1 LYIKFFSVRE
11 KDFSHLELWKIFE
24 RIKGSFNSKA
34 TEKFLQTLKPYTDVE
49 GLRQEVQLVED
60 FLAVEESLALYPF
73 TDIEP
78 YIKKSA
84 LQDATLSLEEIL
96 EIYKVIKLIMDA
108 RKALGAHVPIR
119 KSLTNLLK
127 NLHHFPQI
135 EGIIESTVDQRGLIK
150 DSASQELS
158 TIRKKV
164 RDLEREITRRLEN
177 ILNRPDADRLLSD
190 RIITIRNNRYVLPV
204 KTTEINKIVGIVH
217 GTSSSGYTTYL
228 EPHSVVELNNH
239 LVVLKEEEE
248 EEVKKVLK
256 RITSY
261 IGEFSSKL
269 MSAYYTLL
277 KLDYLKAVARFSK
290 ETGGKFPRLSEGRIF
305 LRSVRHPLLVF
316 TKDHVV
322 PIDIR
327 IEGKRGLILTG
338 PNTGGK
344 TVALKTLGL
353 CALMFQFALPIPL
366 EEGELPVFEGI
377 YTDIGDEQSIEQNLS
392 TFSAHV
398 SNLAEFLPL
407 VNEKSLVLLDELG
420 AGTDPMEGSAL
431 SIGVLEYLKDK
442 KAYVFATTHHTP
454 VKLYA
459 LESDYYTPASVS
471 FDKETLEPTYHIL
484 YDAVGSSMA
493 FEIATRFGMPEEV
506 LEYARKKMPAEFEK
520 FSKAK
525 EDLEELIKEY
535 QKKLREVEQAEEEL
549 ERMKAE
555 YSSLLALS
563 EDIKEKAYR
572 EGMSGALQYLQE
584 IEREAEE
591 LLKSARERQKI
602 RQFVKEKKQEVM
614 RELKEESVK
623 VGDWVEFMG
632 SRGRVLEVKEDR
644 VQVSF
649 GGVKAWVERQKLK
662 KAHPPIEQEEYYL
675 ELKKGLPT
683 EINLIGLSTE
693 EALYRLEAFLKEAKA
708 LGIKSLKII
717 HGTGVLKR
725 VVENFLENSELVV
738 FHREGYPREG
748 GAGVSVVFLEKP

>member
-1 LYIKFFSVRE
+1 MRE
-11 KDFSHLELWKIFE
+11 KDFSHLELWKVFE
-24 RIKGSFNSKA
+24 RLKGSFNSKA
-34 TEKFLQTLKPYTDVE
+34 TGKFLQTLKPYTDVE
-49 GLRQEVQLVED
+49 GLRQEIQLVED
-60 FLAVEESLALYPF
+60 FLAVEEYLTLYPF
-73 TDIEP
+73 GDIEP
-78 YIKKSA
+78 YVKKSV

-96 EIYKVIKLIMDA
+96 EIYKVIKLIRDA
-108 RKALGAHVPIR
+108 RKALGAHVPLR
-119 KSLTNLLK
+119 KSLGNLLK
-127 NLHHFPQI
+127 TLHHFPQI
-135 EGIIESTVDQRGLIK
+135 EGIIESTIDQRGFVK
-150 DSASQELS
+150 DSASQELA
-158 TIRKKV
+158 TIRKKI
-164 RDLEREITRRLEN
+164 RDLEKEVTKRLEN

-228 EPHSVVELNNH
+228 EPHSVVELNNQ

-261 IGEFSSKL
+261 IGEFSTKL

-290 ETGGKFPRLSEGRIF
+290 EIGGKFPKISDAKIYLK
-305 LRSVRHPLLVF
+305 SVRHPLLIF

-322 PIDIR
+322 PIDIK
-327 IEGKRGLILTG
+327 IEGKRGLVLTG

-353 CALMFQFALPIPL
+353 CALMFQFALPIPI

-377 YTDIGDEQSIEQNLS
+377 YIDIGDEQSIEQNLS

-442 KAYVFATTHHTP
+442 NAFVFATTHHTP

-484 YDAVGSSMA
+484 YDTVGSSMA
-493 FEIATRFGMPEEV
+493 FEIAKRFGMPEEV

-535 QKKLREVEQAEEEL
+535 QKKLKEVEQLKEEL
-549 ERMKAE
+549 ERVKAE

-563 EDIKEKAYR
+563 EEVKEKAYR
-572 EGMSGALQYLQE
+572 EGMSRALQYLQE

-602 RQFVKEKKQEVM
+602 KQFVKEKKQEVM
-614 RELKEESVK
+614 KELNEEPIK

-632 SRGRVLEVKEDR
+632 SRGRVLEVREDK
-644 VQVSF
+644 VQMSF
-649 GGVKAWVERQKLK
+649 GGVKAWVEKQKLK
-662 KAHPPIEQEEYYL
+662 KAPPPVEQEEYSL
-675 ELKKGLPT
+675 EVKKRFPT
-683 EINLIGLSTE
+683 EVNLIGLSTE
-693 EALYRLEAFLKEAKA
+693 EALYKLESFLKEAKA
-708 LGIKSLKII
+708 LGVKSVKVI

-725 VVENFLENSELVV
+725 VVEEFLEGSDLVV
-738 FHREGYPREG
+738 FRREGYPREG
-748 GAGVSVVFLEKP
+748 GVGVSVVFLEKP

>member
-1 LYIKFFSVRE
+1 
-11 KDFSHLELWKIFE
+11 
-24 RIKGSFNSKA
+24 
-34 TEKFLQTLKPYTDVE
+34 
-49 GLRQEVQLVED
+49 
-60 FLAVEESLALYPF
+60 
-73 TDIEP
+73 
-78 YIKKSA
+78 
-84 LQDATLSLEEIL
+84 
-96 EIYKVIKLIMDA
+96 
-108 RKALGAHVPIR
+108 
-119 KSLTNLLK
+119 
-127 NLHHFPQI
+127 
-135 EGIIESTVDQRGLIK
+135 
-150 DSASQELS
+150 
-158 TIRKKV
+158 
-164 RDLEREITRRLEN
+164 
-177 ILNRPDADRLLSD
+177 
-190 RIITIRNNRYVLPV
+190 
-204 KTTEINKIVGIVH
+204 
-217 GTSSSGYTTYL
+217 
-228 EPHSVVELNNH
+228 VVELNNR

-261 IGEFSSKL
+261 IGEFSAKL

-290 ETGGKFPRLSEGRIF
+290 EIGGKFPKISDGRIF
-305 LRSVRHPLLVF
+305 LKSVRHPLLVF

-322 PIDIR
+322 PIDVK
-327 IEGKRGLILTG
+327 IEGKRGLVLTG

-353 CALMFQFALPIPL
+353 CALMFQFALPIPI

-493 FEIATRFGMPEEV
+493 FEIAKRFGMPGEV

-525 EDLEELIKEY
+525 EDLEGLIKEY
-535 QKKLREVEQAEEEL
+535 QKKLREVEQAKEEL

-563 EDIKEKAYR
+563 EEIKEKAYR
-572 EGMSGALQYLQE
+572 EGMSRALQYLQE

-602 RQFVKEKKQEVM
+602 KQFVGEKKQEVM
-614 RELKEESVK
+614 KELKEEAVK

-632 SRGRVLEVKEDR
+632 SRGRVLEIKEDK

-649 GGVKAWVERQKLK
+649 GSVKAWVERQKLK
-662 KAHPPIEQEEYYL
+662 KAHPPIEQEEYSL
-675 ELKKGLPT
+675 EVKKKLPT

-693 EALYRLEAFLKEAKA
+693 EALYKLESFLKEAKA
-708 LGIKSLKII
+708 LGVKSVKVI

-725 VVENFLENSELVV
+725 VVENFLEGSELVV
-738 FHREGYPREG
+738 FRREGYPREG

>member
-1 LYIKFFSVRE
+1 VRE
-11 KDFSHLELWKIFE
+11 KDFSHLELWKVFE
-24 RIKGSFNSKA
+24 RLKGYFNSKA

-49 GLRQEVQLVED
+49 GLRQEIQLVED
-60 FLAVEESLALYPF
+60 FLAVEESLTLYPF
-73 TDIEP
+73 GDIEP
-78 YIKKSA
+78 YIKKSV

-96 EIYKVIKLIMDA
+96 EIYKVIKLIRDA
-108 RKALGAHVPIR
+108 RKALSAHVPFR
-119 KSLTNLLK
+119 KSLGNLLK
-127 NLHHFPQI
+127 TLHHFPQI
-135 EGIIESTVDQRGLIK
+135 EGIIESTIDQRGFVK
-150 DSASQELS
+150 DSASPELS
-158 TIRKKV
+158 TIRKKI
-164 RDLEREITRRLEN
+164 RDLEKEVTKRLEN
-177 ILNRPDADRLLSD
+177 ILNRPDADRILSD

-228 EPHSVVELNNH
+228 EPHSVVELNNR

-256 RITSY
+256 RVTSY
-261 IGEFSSKL
+261 IGEFSTKL

-290 ETGGKFPRLSEGRIF
+290 EIGGKFPKISDAKIF
-305 LRSVRHPLLVF
+305 LKSVRHPLLIF

-322 PIDIR
+322 PIDIK
-327 IEGKRGLILTG
+327 IEGKKGLVLTG

-353 CALMFQFALPIPL
+353 CALMFQFALPIPI
-366 EEGELPVFEGI
+366 EEGELPVFGGV

-442 KAYVFATTHHTP
+442 NAYVFATTHHTP

-493 FEIATRFGMPEEV
+493 FEIAKRFGMPEEV
-506 LEYARKKMPAEFEK
+506 LEYARKKMPAEFER

-535 QKKLREVEQAEEEL
+535 QKKLKEVEQAKEEL

-563 EDIKEKAYR
+563 EEIKEKAYR
-572 EGMSGALQYLQE
+572 EGMSRALQYLQE

-602 RQFVKEKKQEVM
+602 KQFVKEKKQEIM
-614 RELKEESVK
+614 KELKEEPVK

-632 SRGRVLEVKEDR
+632 SKGRVLEVREEK

-649 GGVKAWVERQKLK
+649 GGVKAWIEKQKLK
-662 KAHPPIEQEEYYL
+662 KALPPVVEQGEYSL
-675 ELKKGLPT
+675 EVNKRFPT

-693 EALYRLEAFLKEAKA
+693 EALYKLEVFLKEAKA
-708 LGIKSLKII
+708 LGIKSVKVI

-725 VVENFLENSELVV
+725 VVEDFLEGSDLVV
-738 FHREGYPREG
+738 FRREGYPREG

>member
-1 LYIKFFSVRE
+1 VRE
-11 KDFSHLELWKIFE
+11 KDFSHLELWKVFE
-24 RIKGSFNSKA
+24 RLKGSFNSKA
-34 TEKFLQTLKPYTDVE
+34 TGKFLQTLKPYTDVE
-49 GLRQEVQLVED
+49 GLRQEIRLVED
-60 FLAVEESLALYPF
+60 FLAVEESLTLYPF
-73 TDIEP
+73 GDIEP
-78 YIKKSA
+78 YVKKSV

-96 EIYKVIKLIMDA
+96 EIYKVIKLIRDA
-108 RKALGAHVPIR
+108 RKALGAHVPLR
-119 KSLTNLLK
+119 KSLGNLLK
-127 NLHHFPQI
+127 TLHHFPQI
-135 EGIIESTVDQRGLIK
+135 EGIIESTIDQRGFVK
-150 DSASQELS
+150 DSASQELA
-158 TIRKKV
+158 TIRKKI
-164 RDLEREITRRLEN
+164 RDLEKEVTKRLEN

-228 EPHSVVELNNH
+228 EPHSVVELNNQ

-261 IGEFSSKL
+261 IGEFSTKL

-290 ETGGKFPRLSEGRIF
+290 EIGGKFPKISDAKIYLK
-305 LRSVRHPLLVF
+305 SVRHPLLIF

-322 PIDIR
+322 PIDIK
-327 IEGKRGLILTG
+327 IEGKRGLVLTG

-353 CALMFQFALPIPL
+353 CALMFQFALPIPI

-377 YTDIGDEQSIEQNLS
+377 YIDIGDEQSIEQNLS

-442 KAYVFATTHHTP
+442 NAFVFATTHHTP

-493 FEIATRFGMPEEV
+493 FEIAKRFGMPEEV

-535 QKKLREVEQAEEEL
+535 QKKLKEVEQLKEEL
-549 ERMKAE
+549 KRVKAE

-563 EDIKEKAYR
+563 EEVKEKAYR
-572 EGMSGALQYLQE
+572 EGMSRALQYLQE

-602 RQFVKEKKQEVM
+602 KQFVKEKKQEVM
-614 RELKEESVK
+614 KELNEEPIK

-632 SRGRVLEVKEDR
+632 SRGRVLEVREDK

-649 GGVKAWVERQKLK
+649 GGVKAWVEKQKLK
-662 KAHPPIEQEEYYL
+662 KAPPPVEQEEYSL
-675 ELKKGLPT
+675 EVKKRFPT
-683 EINLIGLSTE
+683 EVNLIGLSTE
-693 EALYRLEAFLKEAKA
+693 EALYKLESFLKEAKA
-708 LGIKSLKII
+708 LGVKSVKVI

-725 VVENFLENSELVV
+725 VVEEFLEGSDLVV
-738 FHREGYPREG
+738 FRREGYPREG

>member
-1 LYIKFFSVRE
+1 VRE
-11 KDFSHLELWKIFE
+11 KDFSHLELWKVFE
-24 RIKGSFNSKA
+24 RLKGYFNSKA
-34 TEKFLQTLKPYTDVE
+34 TEKFLQTLRPYTDVE
-49 GLRQEVQLVED
+49 GLRQEIQLVED
-60 FLAVEESLALYPF
+60 FLAVEESLTLYPF
-73 TDIEP
+73 GDIEP
-78 YIKKSA
+78 YVKKSV

-96 EIYKVIKLIMDA
+96 EIYKVIKLIRDA
-108 RKALGAHVPIR
+108 RKALGAHVPLR
-119 KSLTNLLK
+119 KSLGNLLK
-127 NLHHFPQI
+127 TLHHFPQI
-135 EGIIESTVDQRGLIK
+135 EGIIESTIDQRGFVK
-150 DSASQELS
+150 DSASQELA
-158 TIRKKV
+158 TIRKKI
-164 RDLEREITRRLEN
+164 RDLEKEVTKRLEN

-228 EPHSVVELNNH
+228 EPHSVVELNNQ

-261 IGEFSSKL
+261 IGEFSTKL

-290 ETGGKFPRLSEGRIF
+290 EIGGKFPKISDAKIYLK
-305 LRSVRHPLLVF
+305 SVRHPLLIF

-322 PIDIR
+322 PIDIK
-327 IEGKRGLILTG
+327 IEGKRGLVLTG

-353 CALMFQFALPIPL
+353 CALMFQFALPIPI

-377 YTDIGDEQSIEQNLS
+377 YIDIGDEQSIEQNLS

-442 KAYVFATTHHTP
+442 NAFVFATTHHTP

-471 FDKETLEPTYHIL
+471 FDKETLEPAYHIL

-493 FEIATRFGMPEEV
+493 FEIAKRFGMPEEV

-535 QKKLREVEQAEEEL
+535 QKKLKEVEQLKEEL
-549 ERMKAE
+549 KRVKAE

-563 EDIKEKAYR
+563 EEVKEKAYR
-572 EGMSGALQYLQE
+572 EGMSRALQYLQE

-602 RQFVKEKKQEVM
+602 KQFVKEKKQEVM
-614 RELKEESVK
+614 KELNEEPIK

-632 SRGRVLEVKEDR
+632 SRGRVLEVREDK

-649 GGVKAWVERQKLK
+649 GGVKAWVEKQKLK
-662 KAHPPIEQEEYYL
+662 KAPPPVEQEEYSL
-675 ELKKGLPT
+675 EVKKRFPT
-683 EINLIGLSTE
+683 EVNLIGLSTE
-693 EALYRLEAFLKEAKA
+693 EALYKLESFLKEAKA
-708 LGIKSLKII
+708 LGVKSVKVI

-725 VVENFLENSELVV
+725 VVEEFLEGSDLVV
-738 FHREGYPREG
+738 FRREGYPREG